1 MDEMATKDV
10 MEDPFGLAE
19 VDSSEGQGLVK
30 YREEGGLSVS
40 ASAWDHRHL
49 ELQDH
54 AKLCLEAPPPRI
66 SRGNGISTCK
76 RWTVDTY
83 SRR

>member
-19 VDSSEGQGLVK
+19 ADNSEEQGLVK

-40 ASAWDHRHL
+40 ASA
-49 ELQDH
+49 
-54 AKLCLEAPPPRI
+54 
-66 SRGNGISTCK
+66 
-76 RWTVDTY
+76 
-83 SRR
+83 

>member
-10 MEDPFGLAE
+10 MEDRFGLVEA
-19 VDSSEGQGLVK
+19 DNSEGQGLVK

-40 ASAWDHRHL
+40 ASARDHRHH

-54 AKLCLEAPPPRI
+54 AKLCLGVPQNV
-66 SRGNGISTCK
+66 SRGRNK
-76 RWTVDTY
+76 YR
-83 SRR
+83 